1 VKYARCFTKVFLI
14 LFIFAGVAQA
24 QGIAD
29 PKQGEFLS
37 WHYKLGVEDRF
48 RYENK
53 ENFDFNKS
61 AKDNGGQ
68 IFNRARVN
76 MKASLTDEYL
86 NDVLEVFVDGLD
98 AQVGGYRLKPL
109 TSQKDNFDF
118 HQGYLKV
125 YDIAHTKL
133 DVTLGRQ
140 ELKYGKGRLIWAPTW
155 ANRIRS
161 FDAGVLHFAP
171 AGGFYG
177 DLLYGQDVKYD
188 DMNFNE
194 SSSDKEF
201 LGGFYGGYRKDK
213 VSTLYEAYF
222 LTQIIKSTTTDTE
235 RYTIGG
241 QFEGRLFMFKDVL
254 WNLEL
259 PYQFGKT
266 SATDISAYAV
276 HFDVS
281 KVFTGWFGDP
291 KATLAFELAS
301 GDRKKGNGTTNT
313 FIPLYQSTH
322 DPYGIMDFFRWQN
335 MREVEA
341 SVVFSLSPKLKLQ
354 PQVDFFW
361 LDSTKDNWVNSSGT
375 ILRSGTTNS
384 VSSFVGTESSLRA
397 FYEITKS
404 VKFEV
409 GYAHFS
415 TGGFVRDTGS
425 DDDADWAYSQ
435 ITIKY

>member
-1 VKYARCFTKVFLI
+1 LV
-14 LFIFAGVAQA
+14 QA
-24 QGIAD
+24 QGVD
-29 PKQGEFLS
+29 NFSGKFLS
-37 WHYKLGVEDRF
+37 WHYKLGLEDRF

-61 AKDNGGQ
+61 TKDNGGL

-76 MKASLTDEYL
+76 MEATLVDEYL
-86 NDVLEVFVDGLD
+86 NDILEFFVDGLD
-98 AQVGGYRLKPL
+98 AQVGAYRLKPM
-109 TSQKDNFDF
+109 TNQKDNFDF
-118 HQGYLKV
+118 HQGYLKI
-125 YDIAHTKL
+125 YNIADSRIDAT
-133 DVTLGRQ
+133 VGRQ
-140 ELKYGKGRLIWAPTW
+140 ELKYGKGRLIWASTW

-161 FDAGVLHFAP
+161 FDAGVLHFASP
-171 AGGFYG
+171 GGFYG
-177 DLLYGQDVKYD
+177 DFLYGQDVKYD
-188 DMNFNE
+188 DLNFNK
-194 SSSDKEF
+194 SSDNEF
-201 LGGFYGGYRKDK
+201 LGGFYGGYRKES

-222 LTQIIKSTTTDTE
+222 LTQIIKSATTDTE

-241 QFEGRLFMFKDVL
+241 QFEGRLFMFKDVF
-254 WNLEL
+254 WNLEV

-266 SATDISAYAV
+266 GLEDISAYAI
-276 HFDVS
+276 HFDLS
-281 KVFTGWFGDP
+281 KVFMGWVGEP
-291 KATLAFELAS
+291 KVTLAFELAS
-301 GDRKKGNGTTNT
+301 GDRKNGNGTTNT

-341 SVVFSLSPKLKLQ
+341 SVIFSLTPKLKLQ

-384 VSSFVGTESSLRA
+384 VSSFVGTESSLRV
-397 FYEITKS
+397 FYEIAKNI
-404 VKFEV
+404 KFEV

-415 TGGFVRDTGS
+415 TGGFVRDTGD

-435 ITIKY
+435 IVFKY